1 MLRIL
6 LTAAM
11 IAFTETL
18 CVRGEILPNCID
30 RLSKPVMTVL
40 TTDGKFQIQTFAVL
54 FALCSQTR
62 GSTAVVALLLQSF
75 YCIMI
80 TLSRIVF

>member
-1 MLRIL
+1 
-6 LTAAM
+6 M

-54 FALCSQTR
+54 FALCSGTR
-62 GSTAVVALLLQSF
+62 GSTVVVALLLQSF
-75 YCIMI
+75 HSIMI
-80 TLSRIVF
+80 NFSGSVF

>member
-1 MLRIL
+1 
-6 LTAAM
+6 M

-40 TTDGKFQIQTFAVL
+40 ITDGKFQIQTFAVL
-54 FALCSQTR
+54 FALCSETR
-62 GSTAVVALLLQSF
+62 GSTVVVALLLQSF
-75 YCIMI
+75 HSIMI
-80 TLSRIVF
+80 NFSGSVF

>member
-1 MLRIL
+1 
-6 LTAAM
+6 M

-54 FALCSQTR
+54 FALCSETR
-62 GSTAVVALLLQSF
+62 LHCRRALLLQSF
-75 YCIMI
+75 YSIMI
-80 TLSRIVF
+80 TLSSIVF

>member
-54 FALCSQTR
+54 FALCSETR
-62 GSTAVVALLLQSF
+62 GSTVVAALLLQSF
-75 YCIMI
+75 HSIMI
-80 TLSRIVF
+80 NFSGSVF

>member
-1 MLRIL
+1 
-6 LTAAM
+6 M

-54 FALCSQTR
+54 FALCSETR
-62 GSTAVVALLLQSF
+62 GSTVLVALLLQSF
-75 YCIMI
+75 HSIMI
-80 TLSRIVF
+80 NFSGSVF

>member
-1 MLRIL
+1 
-6 LTAAM
+6 M

-54 FALCSQTR
+54 FALCSETR
-62 GSTAVVALLLQSF
+62 GSTVVVALLLQSF
-75 YCIMI
+75 HSIMI
-80 TLSRIVF
+80 NFSGSVF

>member
-30 RLSKPVMTVL
+30 RLLKPVMTVL

-54 FALCSQTR
+54 FALCSETR
-62 GSTAVVALLLQSF
+62 LHCRSGSLASIFLQYYDHF
-75 YCIMI
+75 
-80 TLSRIVF
+80 V

>member
-1 MLRIL
+1 
-6 LTAAM
+6 M

-54 FALCSQTR
+54 FALCLETR
-62 GSTAVVALLLQSF
+62 GSTVVVALLLQSF
-75 YCIMI
+75 HSIMI
-80 TLSRIVF
+80 NFSGSVF

>member
-1 MLRIL
+1 
-6 LTAAM
+6 M

-54 FALCSQTR
+54 FALCPQTR
-62 GSTAVVALLLQSF
+62 GSTVVVALLLQSF
-75 YCIMI
+75 HSIMI
-80 TLSRIVF
+80 NFSGSVF